1 LCEQQEQ
8 TTLSNQA
15 RTETTTTM
23 MIFLGGERES
33 ECYQVKKQHVD
44 SVVCMIFFRKSS
56 GFCVP
61 SSVKSN
67 DYL

>member
-44 SVVCMIFFRKSS
+44 SVVCMIFRKSS
-56 GFCVP
+56 GFYVQ